1 MLTAEVV
8 RRRKTDDQT
17 LILFDVLSNMERLN
31 ANQVQLV
38 VACHTEHV
46 FLPIGSKR
54 IKRNI
59 HFVIISV

>member
-46 FLPIGSKR
+46 FLPIGLKSR
-54 IKRNI
+54 T
-59 HFVIISV
+59 V